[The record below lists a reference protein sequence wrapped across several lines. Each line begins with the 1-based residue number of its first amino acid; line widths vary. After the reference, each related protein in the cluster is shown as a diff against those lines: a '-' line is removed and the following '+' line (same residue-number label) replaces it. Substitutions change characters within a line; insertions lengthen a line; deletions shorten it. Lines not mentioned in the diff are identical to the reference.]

1 MYIWI
6 STSFFKICHQLFAY
20 KVYDFTSS
28 EFHKKILFYLCHI
41 VNCSFQFY
49 AYSRIYWLYQK
60 FFKHKCQKN
69 NYSRVSKYMHAYKK
83 SLKIPKGNQNRK
95 SKKDRLY
102 NGKRKTNK
110 DLQNTAQKSKDW
122 ATRILLKTGILL
134 LKGRQ
139 FLLH

>member
-1 MYIWI
+1 MY
-6 STSFFKICHQLFAY
+6 
-20 KVYDFTSS
+20 
-28 EFHKKILFYLCHI
+28 
-41 VNCSFQFY
+41 
-49 AYSRIYWLYQK
+49 
-60 FFKHKCQKN
+60 
-69 NYSRVSKYMHAYKK
+69 AYKK

-110 DLQNTAQKSKDW
+110 DLQNTTQKSKDW
-122 ATRILLKTGILL
+122 ATRIPLKTGILL